1 MIYFLIYWFHLSQV
15 KTTYRFGNQ
24 PVEFRNSLT
33 IRAVI
38 FEREDSDHFF
48 SVKLFW
54 KLVESL
60 SFVIIQT
67 AAFKGWSWINSW
79 SFLAWFEAWRK
90 WFVVGWVVL
99 SLRFNLSQALCVCL
113 VVFQVCK
120 RVLVVLVWFLC
131 DSRVFYVVFA
141 YFESVRVDTL

>member
-1 MIYFLIYWFHLSQV
+1 V

-67 AAFKGWSWINSW
+67 AAFKG
-79 SFLAWFEAWRK
+79 
-90 WFVVGWVVL
+90 
-99 SLRFNLSQALCVCL
+99 
-113 VVFQVCK
+113 
-120 RVLVVLVWFLC
+120 
-131 DSRVFYVVFA
+131 
-141 YFESVRVDTL
+141 